1 MNKIVKI
8 ALAVLGLISAILWY
22 QLPSQDMPAS
32 EAVQSGALTGMFTI
46 TYILLAVAVVAS
58 LLFTLINLVA
68 HPQKLKRT
76 LVVIGVFLILL
87 GFSWAISTGSD
98 VNLDEMARRG
108 IPTTEE
114 TVKNI
119 GTGLNLFFVL
129 VIVAVVSML
138 YGGIKKMTS
147 K

>member
-1 MNKIVKI
+1 MDKIVKI
-8 ALAVLGLISAILWY
+8 ALAVLGLISAVLWY

-32 EAVQSGALTGMFTI
+32 EAVESGAITGMFTI

-58 LLFTLINLVA
+58 LLFTLINLFA
-68 HPQKLKRT
+68 HPQKLKKT
-76 LVVIGVFLILL
+76 LVMIGAFAAVLA
-87 GFSWAISTGSD
+87 FSWAIASGTD

-108 IPTTEE
+108 IPTTET

-129 VIVAVVSML
+129 VIIAVGTML
-138 YGGIKKMTS
+138 WGGIKKMT

>member
-8 ALAVLGLISAILWY
+8 ALAVIGLISAILWY

-32 EAVQSGALTGMFTI
+32 EAVQSGALTGMFAI
-46 TYILLAVAVVAS
+46 TYILLAVAVVSS
-58 LLFTLINLVA
+58 LLFTLINLFA
-68 HPQKLKRT
+68 HPQKLKKT

-87 GFSWAISTGSD
+87 GFSWAISSGTD

-108 IPTTEE
+108 IPTTES

-129 VIVAVVSML
+129 VIVAVGSMVW
-138 YGGIKKMTS
+138 GGIKKMTS

>member
-8 ALAVLGLISAILWY
+8 ALAVIGLISAILWY

-32 EAVQSGALTGMFTI
+32 EAVQSTPLAGMFAI
-46 TYILLAVAVVAS
+46 TYILLAVAVIAS
-58 LLFTLINLVA
+58 LLFTLINLFA
-68 HPQKLKRT
+68 HPQKLKKT

-87 GFSWAISTGSD
+87 GFSWAISSGTD

-108 IPTTEE
+108 IPTTES

-129 VIVAVVSML
+129 VIVAVGSMVW
-138 YGGIKKMTS
+138 GGIKKMTS

>member
-8 ALAVLGLISAILWY
+8 VLAVLGLVSAILWY

-32 EAVQSGALTGMFTI
+32 EAVESVALSGMFTI
-46 TYILLAVAVVAS
+46 TFILLAVAVIAS
-58 LLFTLINLVA
+58 LLFTLINLFA
-68 HPQKLKRT
+68 HPAKLKKT
-76 LVVIGVFLILL
+76 LIVIGAFLVLL
-87 GFSWAISTGSD
+87 GFSWAISSGTD

-108 IPTTEE
+108 ITTSEDV
-114 TVKNI
+114 VKRI

-129 VIVAVVSML
+129 VIVAVGSML
-138 YGGIKKMTS
+138 WGGIKKMTS